1 MEYERK
7 TKDIYILM
15 SNYGYGWE
23 EELEEDTHE
32 EIRQRIKEYREN
44 TNGQFKIKR
53 KRVPID

>member
-1 MEYERK
+1 MAYKRK

-23 EELEEDTHE
+23 EELEEDTHK

-53 KRVPID
+53 KRVLIN